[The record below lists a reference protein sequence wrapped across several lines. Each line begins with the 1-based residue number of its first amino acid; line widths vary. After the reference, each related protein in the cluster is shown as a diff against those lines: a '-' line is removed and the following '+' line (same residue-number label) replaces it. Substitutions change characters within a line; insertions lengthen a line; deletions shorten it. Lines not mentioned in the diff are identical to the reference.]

1 MELREE
7 LRGPRIASAGAE
19 TIRPAVSCQ
28 LGAAGAI
35 VTRMTGKPD
44 RSQLVTIDA
53 MLAASKRDTRR
64 VPIRNTFV
72 QQGSQS
78 DPEPG
83 PLHEMVR
90 RHDERCLDLF
100 LLHRMM
106 ASADPWD
113 VRPMPAK
120 AWARALGV
128 HHDRDGGKAAVSKAW
143 RRLDQTYHLI
153 EVGRSGRRG
162 KYTSLSEDGSG
173 DPYTSPD
180 GRARTNRYLTLPFEY
195 WTGPDFW
202 FRQLSLPAKAV
213 LLIGSSLA
221 PGFLLPTTEKAQR
234 WYGISGDTVGRGLTE
249 LLGLKLLE
257 RASVLKDTPLEDS
270 VQTREYRYTLAAPF
284 GRQSP
289 PKKKSGLS
297 LIVTKGA

>member
-1 MELREE
+1 MVLRVE
-7 LRGPRIASAGAE
+7 LRGVAIAPAREETVESAG
-19 TIRPAVSCQ
+19 SCQ
-28 LGAAGAI
+28 LSAAGAI
-35 VTRMTGKPD
+35 VSRMNGKAD
-44 RSQLVTIDA
+44 SEQQVTIEGMLDA
-53 MLAASKRDTRR
+53 CKRDTRR
-64 VPIRNTFV
+64 VPVRHTFV
-72 QQGSQS
+72 QQGTQS

-128 HHDRDGGKAAVSKAW
+128 HLDRDGGKAAVSKAW

-162 KYTSLSEDGSG
+162 KYTSLAEDGSG

-180 GRARTNRYLTLPFEY
+180 GRARANRYLTLPFEY

-202 FRQLSLPAKAV
+202 FRRLSLRAKAV

-221 PGFLLPTTEKAQR
+221 PGFVLPTEKAER
-234 WYGISGDTVGRGLTE
+234 WYGISGDTVGRGLDE
-249 LLGLKLLE
+249 LRKLHLLE
-257 RASVLKDTPLEDS
+257 RHSVLKDTPLEDS

-284 GRQSP
+284 GRVPSRAT
-289 PKKKSGLS
+289 KSGLS
-297 LIVTKGA
+297 LIVTEGA